1 MKQIRRTKRQP
12 GEPKP
17 SDFWR
22 TPRALFVALH
32 AEFGFHL
39 DLAADTENHLVD
51 RWLGPGGLAENA
63 LTVPW
68 TDYGRRGFANP
79 PYSSDLIAPFLAK
92 FAQEAEA
99 GFTTVALTP
108 CTPDTRWWQL
118 TQHASEIREI
128 PHRVG
133 YLKADGVKKTGA
145 MFASAVLV
153 FRPQLDEIRTV
164 VAAAGS
170 LFALA
175 ICAVVVAAVLVRGL
189 RLVLAR
195 IEVARRRRWW
205 RQTEARRRTD
215 ARARLWADHLDR
227 IHADAYREHRGSRAE
242 RES

>member
-1 MKQIRRTKRQP
+1 MKRIQRVRRVP
-12 GEPKP
+12 GEAKA

-22 TPRALFVALH
+22 TPRALFLALH

-39 DLAADTENHLVD
+39 DLAANAEDRLLD

-79 PYSSDLIAPFLAK
+79 PYSSDLIAAFLAK

-133 YLKADGVKKTGA
+133 YLKADGVTKTGA

-153 FRPQLDEIRTV
+153 FRPQPGVLRGQPRRVVWDYPRETRRKGPRT
-164 VAAAGS
+164 
-170 LFALA
+170 
-175 ICAVVVAAVLVRGL
+175 
-189 RLVLAR
+189 
-195 IEVARRRRWW
+195 
-205 RQTEARRRTD
+205 
-215 ARARLWADHLDR
+215 
-227 IHADAYREHRGSRAE
+227 
-242 RES
+242 